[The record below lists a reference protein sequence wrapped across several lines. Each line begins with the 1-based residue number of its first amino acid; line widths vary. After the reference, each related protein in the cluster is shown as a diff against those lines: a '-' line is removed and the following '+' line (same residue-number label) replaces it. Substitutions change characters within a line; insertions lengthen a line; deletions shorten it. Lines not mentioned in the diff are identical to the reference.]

1 MVLKQQFEDYKESQ
15 GYESEDDDSND
26 SNDDDDDMLD
36 DFLSDLGIPRAP
48 RN

>member
-1 MVLKQQFEDYKESQ
+1 MKQEFQDYKEEQ
-15 GYESEDDDSND
+15 GVGSDSDGND
-26 SNDDDDDMLD
+26 DDDDDMLD

>member
-1 MVLKQQFEDYKESQ
+1 MVMKQEFDDYKEEQ
-15 GYESEDDDSND
+15 GVDSD
-26 SNDDDDDMLD
+26 SDGNDDDDDMLD